1 MSIDLFHAALV
12 WFRNT
17 FELSTTTGLDD
28 CKLGRTTFSAGA
40 LQKHIF
46 NLCQIWLTTGA
57 SGHVTDISISGST
70 DGVAISHTLS
80 MLISF
85 VGSAV
90 VTGADFI
97 PLGRCDFACG
107 SLRGD
112 RVIWLR
118 FYQNKNKKSLF
129 QRLTTKW
136 LCGGLASWS
145 RISFSIPDSTPCVG
159 SVCRLTALKFF
170 SGVHLFSTLARN

>member
-1 MSIDLFHAALV
+1 MRSRKGYKPRFPFTAYRSLSFPLCLKASFFNIIWIRFNNFALSIDLFHAALV

-28 CKLGRTTFSAGA
+28 RKLGRTTFSAGA

-46 NLCQIWLTTGA
+46 VLCQIWLTTGA

-80 MLISF
+80 MLISL

-107 SLRGD
+107 SHRGD
-112 RVIWLR
+112 RVIWLW
-118 FYQNKNKKSLF
+118 FAGWTAF
-129 QRLTTKW
+129 F
-136 LCGGLASWS
+136 
-145 RISFSIPDSTPCVG
+145 ISG
-159 SVCRLTALKFF
+159 RR
-170 SGVHLFSTLARN
+170 TLETR